1 MTGNPEES
9 PSGGPEIRTNIKSRR
24 LEGGFYGFR
33 FFVYGEFTTSLKDN
47 SRKTA
52 TRGERGWLP
61 PPSTQPPPSE
71 EEVIFLELHQT
82 TTKWCVDC
90 TNNQFLSMNQL
101 VIVAGASSSL
111 PSPPLTVPK
120 LVKMPIF
127 LVGWLVGWLVSWML
141 HEVDFWFLFYDRICL
156 KKASDK

>member
-1 MTGNPEES
+1 MASDFLFMANLRPHLKIILEKLQQEE
-9 PSGGPEIRTNIKSRR
+9 K
-24 LEGGFYGFR
+24 EGG
-33 FFVYGEFTTSLKDN
+33 SP
-47 SRKTA
+47 
-52 TRGERGWLP
+52 LP
-61 PPSTQPPPSE
+61 RLSPPPSE

-111 PSPPLTVPK
+111 PPLTVPK

-127 LVGWLVGWLVSWML
+127 LVGWLVG
-141 HEVDFWFLFYDRICL
+141 
-156 KKASDK
+156 